1 MCYGTSVLAVV
12 QITIHIIYFAPTYTY
27 ESWVVWIA
35 ETNLRFL
42 VYLTRTFSFFFSFF
56 FFFFL
61 IHFLLIF
68 LHSISFNI
76 YIYIFFF
83 LKKKS
88 PLVFGLVCSLRCSSP
103 FSLSTSACYSSVFR
117 VLTMSLVQPIFP
129 IEWIEIKKER
139 KKEKKRK

>member
-1 MCYGTSVLAVV
+1 MLWYVRPGSRTD
-12 QITIHIIYFAPTYTY
+12 YYTY
-27 ESWVVWIA
+27 YIFCTYVHVRELSSMDCGNELAFPSVSYTYV
-35 ETNLRFL
+35 LFL
-42 VYLTRTFSFFFSFF
+42 
-56 FFFFL
+56 FL
-61 IHFLLIF
+61 HFLLIF